1 MKVDSSGYVEWTQ
14 IQVTLYSDWFRNIIG
29 TLDGNYLISGLG
41 TVGNPTYRQNR
52 FQKITESG
60 VVIWDKSFGLFSSGS
75 PLGILQN
82 SDSTFMMTGA
92 NGVNGGSQGI
102 LMKLSAVGDSLWT
115 KNFGEM
121 QDDGWFWDI
130 SLCADGDILCVV
142 NHIVAISHLEWAIRV
157 VYGWSGLIV
166 WVC

>member
-115 KNFGEM
+115 KKFLVRL
-121 QDDGWFWDI
+121 QDDGWFRI
-130 SLCADGDILCVV
+130 YHYAPMGDILCAVK
-142 NHIVAISHLEWAIRV
+142 HIVAISHLEWAIQ
-157 VYGWSGLIV
+157 
-166 WVC
+166 